1 MQLQSIQSFTLPNG
15 FVAILEEMPDVQSA
29 AFSLLIPAGCIYEIE
44 GVNGT
49 ASALGDLVTRGAGS
63 RDSRTLATDL
73 DNLGVQRSEQVGW
86 NFLSLSGALLA
97 ENLLAALEI
106 YADIAQRPHLPED
119 EFEPVMAGLEQG
131 LLALEDEPQRKL
143 STELRRRT
151 YHSPWNRPTEGDLAD
166 LPNISMDVIREH
178 AARGFRP
185 NGAILGIAG
194 RFDPD
199 ELRRHIE
206 ELFGD
211 WPSVTIPDLIPGP
224 RGRQIDHV
232 MHPSTQ
238 MQIGLTYPAPPYGDP
253 DYYAAWAA
261 ASVLGGGP
269 SARLFT
275 EVREKRGLCYSV
287 QASLNSL
294 KTEGRTMIYAGTT
307 TERAQETLD
316 VILKELWRLND
327 GMGEDELQRCLAR
340 AKSSLIM
347 QQESTSARAA
357 SLARDWFHLGRVTTL
372 EEVRHELESLTVH
385 GVLAVAMKYAPADL
399 TVLTLGAQPLE
410 IRI

>member
-15 FVAILEEMPDVQSA
+15 FVAVLEEMPDVQSA
-29 AFSLLIPAGCIYEIE
+29 AFSLLIPAGCIYEHE

-49 ASALGDLVTRGAGS
+49 ASALGDLMTRGAGT
-63 RDSRTLATDL
+63 RDNRQFSTDL

-86 NFLSLSGALLA
+86 NFLSFSGALLS
-97 ENLLAALEI
+97 ENLLPALEI
-106 YADIAQRPHLPED
+106 YADLVQRPHLPEE
-119 EFEPVMAGLEQG
+119 EFEPVLAGLEQG

-151 YHSPWNRPTEGDLAD
+151 YHAPWNRPTEGDLTD
-166 LPNISMDVIREH
+166 LPKISMDVVREH
-178 AARGFRP
+178 AARGLRP

-194 RFDPD
+194 RFDAD
-199 ELRRHIE
+199 ELKDQIGR
-206 ELFGD
+206 LFGD
-211 WPSVTIPDLIPGP
+211 WPNVTIPDLVPGP
-224 RGRQIDHV
+224 RGKAIDHV

-238 MQIGLTYPAPPYGDP
+238 VQIGLTYPAPPYGHP

-287 QASLNSL
+287 QSSLNSL
-294 KTEGRTMIYAGTT
+294 KTEGRTMVYAGTT
-307 TERAQETLD
+307 AERAQETLD

-327 GMGEDELQRCLAR
+327 GIGEDELQRCLAR

-347 QQESTSARAA
+347 QQESASARAA

-372 EEVRHELESLTVH
+372 EEVRYELESLTVP

-399 TVLTLGAQPLE
+399 TVLTLGPQALE

>member
-15 FVAILEEMPDVQSA
+15 FVAVLEDMPDVQSA
-29 AFSLLIPAGCIYEIE
+29 AFSLLIPAGCIYEKE

-63 RDSRTLATDL
+63 RDSRALTTDL
-73 DNLGVQRSEQVGW
+73 DNLGVQRNEQVGW

-97 ENLLAALEI
+97 ENLLPALEI
-106 YADIAQRPHLPED
+106 YADIVRRPHLPDE
-119 EFEPVMAGLEQG
+119 EFEPVMSGLEQG

-151 YHSPWNRPTEGDLAD
+151 YHAPWNRPTEGDLAD
-166 LPNISMDVIREH
+166 LPNISMQVIREH
-178 AARGFRP
+178 ASRGFRP
-185 NGAILGIAG
+185 NGAILGVAG
-194 RFDPD
+194 RFDAV
-199 ELRRHIE
+199 ELRARIE

-211 WPSVTIPDLIPGP
+211 WPSVSIPDLVPGP
-224 RGRQIDHV
+224 RGKQIDHV

-238 MQIGLTYPAPPYGDP
+238 VQIGLTYPAPPYGDP

-294 KTEGRTMIYAGTT
+294 KTEGRTMVYAGTT

-316 VILKELWRLND
+316 VILKELWRFND
-327 GMGEDELQRCLAR
+327 GIGEDELQRCLAR

-372 EEVRHELESLTVH
+372 EEVRHELESLTVYS
-385 GVLAVAMKYAPADL
+385 VLAAAMKYAPADL
-399 TVLTLGAQPLE
+399 TVLTLGPQALE